1 MKKLIIFLVLILLG
15 FGGWFLWDSFQ
26 GAEHDS
32 AKLEQVYDIEDLPAY
47 AGEATVEVNGGR
59 PAFASKELKPEFF
72 QKLSD
77 LDTKGRCG
85 PVTACLDREH
95 MPEGERGSIGMIRP
109 SGWRI
114 SKYDFID
121 GKYLFNRCHLIGW
134 QLTGLNA
141 EERNLITGTRYMNV
155 EGMLPYENR
164 VAGYL
169 RRTGNHVLYRVTPIF
184 HGKELICRG
193 VQMEAESVEDQ
204 GKALSFNVY
213 CYNVQPGVEID
224 YRDGENHL
232 VEEAGV
238 RTLASD
244 SEDAVESADRE
255 AAKAGPDADGE
266 TVESAAGEDAEAESA
281 ADRDGADGGAAVE
294 SAGDESADRDANS
307 ADREA
312 PVESADCDYVLN
324 TNTHRFHYPDCS
336 SVQDM
341 KARNKK
347 EFTGSREELIEKGYR
362 PCGNCKP

>member
-1 MKKLIIFLVLILLG
+1 MKKFIVFLILVLLG
-15 FGGWFLWDSFQ
+15 FGGWFFWDSFQ

-77 LDTKGRCG
+77 LDSKGRCG
-85 PVTACLDREH
+85 PATACLDREH

-121 GKYLFNRCHLIGW
+121 GKYLFNRCHMIGW

-169 RRTGNHVLYRVTPIF
+169 QRTGNHVLYRVTPIF

-224 YRDGENHL
+224 YRDGENRL
-232 VEEAGV
+232 VEEAGS
-238 RTLASD
+238 RGLTA
-244 SEDAVESADRE
+244 EDE

-266 TVESAAGEDAEAESA
+266 G
-281 ADRDGADGGAAVE
+281 AVE
-294 SAGDESADRDANS
+294 SAGDESADR
-307 ADREA
+307 EA
-312 PVESADCDYVLN
+312 PVESVDRDYVLN

-347 EFTGSREELIEKGYR
+347 EFNGSREELIEKGYR